1 MAKPLSFKDF
11 MVVDYLPGTGEYI
24 SYQAKKRKQDIP
36 TGNTNEALSHS
47 QRIKKAILMK
57 KLAPRIKMA
66 RDRAM
71 RRTPNM
77 KVVKRRAEKQAR
89 NQFLK
94 RLSRGIPKSELS
106 PAKRAELEK
115 RLDKMKP
122 RIQRVARRLI
132 PKVRRDDQDR
142 KKAKNTSKTANTE

>member
-47 QRIKKAILMK
+47 QRIKKRILMK

-71 RRTPNM
+71 KRTPNM
-77 KVVKRRAEKQAR
+77 QVVKRRAEKQAR
-89 NQFLK
+89 NKFFMK
-94 RLSRGIPKSELS
+94 LSRGVSKSELS
-106 PAKRAELEK
+106 PAKRSELEK

-122 RIQRVARRLI
+122 RIQRIAKRLI
-132 PKVRRDDQDR
+132 PAVRQQDR
-142 KKAKNTSKTANTE
+142 DRKAAAAAKKD